1 MEPTRV
7 LPEGYREAG
16 SLDLSASRWLA
27 IIFNVLGF
35 FLFLVSG
42 ALFLLVL
49 AWLRPEAARMG
60 LSLQF
65 SSVGQLLLSLL
76 VIVLV
81 VAGAVVLHEAVHGLF
96 FWLFTRSRPVFRLRL
111 LYASAGAPEWYLP
124 CRQHM
129 VVGVAPLVVITVLG
143 IIVLAVAPF
152 GLLYPTIFVL
162 AQNAGGSIGDLIAAA
177 WLLTQ
182 PKTCLANDQGNKI
195 TLYRPRT

>member
-1 MEPTRV
+1 
-7 LPEGYREAG
+7 
-16 SLDLSASRWLA
+16 
-27 IIFNVLGF
+27 
-35 FLFLVSG
+35 
-42 ALFLLVL
+42 
-49 AWLRPEAARMG
+49 MG

-81 VAGAVVLHEAVHGLF
+81 VARRWCYEAVHGLF
-96 FWLFTRSRPVFRLRL
+96 FWLFTRSGPVFRLRL

-152 GLLYPTIFVL
+152 GLLYPPSSSLPERRQVSEGPDHRRL
-162 AQNAGGSIGDLIAAA
+162 AAGQAEDLSG
-177 WLLTQ
+177 Q
-182 PKTCLANDQGNKI
+182 
-195 TLYRPRT
+195 RPRQQDHSTAPNVTGGAGPCSTPRRLPGRGAGARPVR